1 MDQEVIPEL
10 RLRYKIVDSR
20 EPDKEGA
27 ELRSKLLEV
36 GWQQQKC
43 IAGDFWFH
51 TGDFQRVGISRKT
64 VNDFLKSLSGHLAKE
79 LDALI
84 EHFPF
89 RILLL
94 EGNWKRAIG
103 ERIVSARGLEY
114 HTWSM
119 AWNFIRTWQDRG
131 VTIELTTSL
140 GHTIKRL
147 NELFAYYQAPCH
159 TGGLNRQVVGD
170 NRILA
175 LACGGIGIKL
185 GEKLLE
191 KFGSLKRIANATAE
205 EFQQMDKIGEK
216 KANSLFAH
224 FNRGDFEDR
233 VLDLSGKAE
242 LSESEV
248 VEMQNLQEKML

>member
-1 MDQEVIPEL
+1 MNQEEIPEL
-10 RLRYKIVDSR
+10 KLRYKIVDSR

-36 GWQQQKC
+36 GWQQQRC

-64 VNDFLKSLSGHLAKE
+64 VDDFIKSLNGHLAKE

-103 ERIVSARGLEY
+103 EKIISARGIEY
-114 HTWSM
+114 LTWSM
-119 AWNFIRTWQDRG
+119 AWNFIRTWQDKG

-170 NRILA
+170 SRILA

-191 KFGSLKRIANATAE
+191 KFGSLKRIANASPE
-205 EFQQMDKIGEK
+205 EFEQMDKIGSK
-216 KANSLFAH
+216 KSMNLWQH
-224 FNRGDFEDR
+224 FNRGDIEDR
-233 VLDLSGKAE
+233 VLDLSGKAV
-242 LSESEV
+242 LNESEV
-248 VEMQNLQEKML
+248 AEMNSLQEKML